1 MKIYYCNINKINEN
15 VEDFVIAK
23 NKIEM
28 DLIEEEKIEKK
39 MTISEFLSY
48 VNLQY
53 SIFAINEKT
62 LIVIPFQ
69 ITKLENKDIVIIYSS
84 STTEEYENKLK
95 EKLKSINYDLTKLNK
110 IDELQMLENT
120 FEKYFIIDNQF
131 YI

>member
-39 MTISEFLSY
+39 MTISEFLNY
-48 VNLQY
+48 VNLQH

-84 STTEEYENKLK
+84 STNEEHENEFKD
-95 EKLKSINYDLTKLNK
+95 KLKSINYDVTKLNK

-120 FEKYFIIDNQF
+120 FEKYFIINNQF

>member
-1 MKIYYCNINKINEN
+1 MKVYFCNINKINEN

-23 NKIEM
+23 NKIEN

-39 MTISEFLSY
+39 MTISEFLNY
-48 VNLQY
+48 VNLQN

-69 ITKLENKDIVIIYSS
+69 ITQLENKDIVIIYSS
-84 STTEEYENKLK
+84 STNEEYENQFK
-95 EKLKSINYDLTKLNK
+95 EKLYEINYNLENLNK
-110 IDELQMLENT
+110 IDELQMLENI
-120 FEKYFIIDNQF
+120 FERYFIINNKF